1 MFLNKFRKKCLF
13 WRFDV
18 YVTFG
23 GSSLKYLFWKFDMG
37 FFEEI
42 LYKTLLMSR
51 MHIGRFDLFLCF
63 PFAIGF
69 TRALDR

>member
-1 MFLNKFRKKCLF
+1 
-13 WRFDV
+13 
-18 YVTFG
+18 
-23 GSSLKYLFWKFDMG
+23 MG

-42 LYKTLLMSR
+42 LYKTLSMSR